1 MVTSDTSRFNSGSF
15 PVNFLSL
22 PVHFWSLPV
31 YFWPHPV
38 HFRPLINFNITYHPR
53 KMLPSMSFYAPKF
66 NFDEKSLLFWNTQGV
81 HQDNVYIT
89 LLSRDT
95 GNISSNI
102 LLQKL
107 TRSLRSL
114 VRFSSRILDSIFS
127 SIPRQEGNIDT
138 FLRCA
143 DIWQQI
149 SIILLDDLDSV
160 FQAHKSG
167 VVEF

>member
-1 MVTSDTSRFNSGSF
+1 MKSRSFSGTLTVYSRK
-15 PVNFLSL
+15 L
-22 PVHFWSLPV
+22 PHRV
-31 YFWPHPV
+31 
-38 HFRPLINFNITYHPR
+38 
-53 KMLPSMSFYAPKF
+53 
-66 NFDEKSLLFWNTQGV
+66 Q
-81 HQDNVYIT
+81 QDNVYIT

-138 FLRCA
+138 
-143 DIWQQI
+143 I
-149 SIILLDDLDSV
+149 SS
-160 FQAHKSG
+160 F
-167 VVEF
+167 

>member
-1 MVTSDTSRFNSGSF
+1 MKSNNCTIGQLRPLLVRLGCL
-15 PVNFLSL
+15 PVNFWSL
-22 PVHFWSLPV
+22 PVHFRSLPV
-31 YFWPHPV
+31 YFRSHPV
-38 HFRPLINFNITYHPR
+38 QFRSLINFNITYHPR

-81 HQDNVYIT
+81 QQDNVYIT

-138 FLRCA
+138 F
-143 DIWQQI
+143 
-149 SIILLDDLDSV
+149 SYELL
-160 FQAHKSG
+160 
-167 VVEF
+167 

>member
-1 MVTSDTSRFNSGSF
+1 
-15 PVNFLSL
+15 
-22 PVHFWSLPV
+22 
-31 YFWPHPV
+31 
-38 HFRPLINFNITYHPR
+38 
-53 KMLPSMSFYAPKF
+53 MSFYAPKF

-81 HQDNVYIT
+81 QQDNVYIT

-138 FLRCA
+138 INRALEVFLNKVSKNLA
-143 DIWQQI
+143 
-149 SIILLDDLDSV
+149 
-160 FQAHKSG
+160 
-167 VVEF
+167 

>member
-1 MVTSDTSRFNSGSF
+1 MRTNMRTICALICALIGALIGIFFYIIYSF
-15 PVNFLSL
+15 ILKKC
-22 PVHFWSLPV
+22 
-31 YFWPHPV
+31 
-38 HFRPLINFNITYHPR
+38 I
-53 KMLPSMSFYAPKF
+53 KKF

-138 FLRCA
+138 MFYYDYYSHHSDHYIPIEGNSRGGEKTRGSTCVKVGLM
-143 DIWQQI
+143 
-149 SIILLDDLDSV
+149 L
-160 FQAHKSG
+160 
-167 VVEF
+167 EFSWFSAKAGW